1 MSPHNPGSAKG
12 FTLPELLV
20 VIAVILVLMTIV
32 VPRLE
37 HTRKRANETSAISSL
52 RILGEREGEYNAMF
66 PTEGYACS
74 LFALGG
80 KPGPGPGTAQP
91 RPDAAQLIPEDLA
104 SGRKGGYRFFIS
116 DCKPASSHGHV
127 TNNGFRVMAIP
138 ETVGRSGDRG
148 FCLDERGPL
157 LFDPNGGANCTEVLH

>member
-1 MSPHNPGSAKG
+1 MSAHNPGSAKG

-20 VIAVILVLMTIV
+20 VIAVILVVMTIL

-52 RILGEREGEYNAMF
+52 RILGQREGEYNAMF

-74 LFALGG
+74 LAALGG
-80 KPGPGPGTAQP
+80 KPGAGQP
-91 RPDAAQLIPEDLA
+91 RPDAAQLIPDDLA
-104 SGRKGGYRFFIS
+104 SGRKGGYIIS
-116 DCKPASSHGHV
+116 ISSCKTTSLHGHRM
-127 TNNGFRVMAIP
+127 NDGFLLTAIP

-148 FCLDERGPL
+148 FCLDERDPIR
-157 LFDPNGGANCTEVLH
+157 FDPNGGANCTEVLH